1 MKKFSISLS
10 VIVLGFVFSISTVNA
25 EMAKEGS
32 GNYRSAKSSKNEVLA
47 MGKDYMQVNMSQLGM
62 VVDAP
67 KNSPFENASFKA
79 LVNSYIVKG
88 KYEGSGFVEWVCP
101 SGDKIYGRLNFTGSM
116 DKGPKSVIEILGG
129 TGACEGIQGTV
140 EIGSGPRVK
149 PAQEGMRQAFSVGKV
164 SWKIP

>member
-1 MKKFSISLS
+1 MKRFSISLF
-10 VIVLGFVFSISTVNA
+10 VIGLGLVLSISTVYA
-25 EMAKEGS
+25 EMEKEGS

-67 KNSPFENASFKA
+67 KNSPFENATFKA

-101 SGDKIYGRLNFTGSM
+101 SGDKIYGRVNFAGAM
-116 DKGPKSVIEILGG
+116 GKGYQSAIEIVGG
-129 TGACEGIQGTV
+129 TGACEGIQGMV
-140 EIGSGPRVK
+140 EIERGPQVK
-149 PAQEGMRQAFSVGKV
+149 SAQEGMRQAFSVGKV

>member
-1 MKKFSISLS
+1 
-10 VIVLGFVFSISTVNA
+10 VFSISTINA

-32 GNYRSAKSSKNEVLA
+32 GNYRSAKNSKNQVLA

-67 KNSPFENASFKA
+67 KNSPFENATFKA

-88 KYEGSGFVEWVCP
+88 NYEGSGFVEWVCP
-101 SGDKIYGRLNFTGSM
+101 SGDKIYGRVNFTGSM
-116 DKGPKSVIEILGG
+116 EKGANSVVEILGG

-140 EIGSGPRVK
+140 ELEGGPQVK
-149 PAQEGMRQAFSVGKV
+149 SAQEGMRQMFSVGKF
-164 SWKIP
+164 SWKFP